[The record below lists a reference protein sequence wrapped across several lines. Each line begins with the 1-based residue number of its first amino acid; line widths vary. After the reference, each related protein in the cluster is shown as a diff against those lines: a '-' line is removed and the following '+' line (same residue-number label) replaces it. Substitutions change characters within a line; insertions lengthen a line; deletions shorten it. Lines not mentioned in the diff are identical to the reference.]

1 MTTMAPRF
9 VGLRDVLATVTAEK
23 GIRIARIRA
32 AVSGKA
38 YTGRLGTTKGPSA
51 GAAPAPT
58 VKAPLAPRPAAS
70 AQPKPVETA
79 IPADVAALGSE
90 AGGAYKRGPAR
101 AEARLA
107 QLSTHP
113 AVAGRSAEAIDLFK
127 RGMSNADIIAQLT
140 KEDRAKTGRV
150 ACRERVWQ

>member
-9 VGLRDVLATVTAEK
+9 VGRGDVLATGTAEK
-23 GIRIARIRA
+23 GIRIARVRA

-58 VKAPLAPRPAAS
+58 VKAPFAPRPAAS

-79 IPADVAALGSE
+79 FPADVAALGAEAVVASE
-90 AGGAYKRGPAR
+90 RGHAR
-101 AEARLA
+101 AAPRPA
-107 QLSTHP
+107 PPSTHP
-113 AVAGRSAEAIDLFK
+113 AVAGAPAEARRTAK
-127 RGMSNADIIAQLT
+127 R
-140 KEDRAKTGRV
+140 R
-150 ACRERVWQ
+150 